1 MSLHG
6 KANLWSVSCNSVF
19 IYSAEILLHQM
30 LFQALGLHIEQDRRS
45 VFTLFLN
52 SGFLGNAA
60 ELQDPDPDGA
70 VELSRWKWQQ
80 EVKWVVLVGK
90 GQEGLDWTCERT

>member
-1 MSLHG
+1 MP
-6 KANLWSVSCNSVF
+6 
-19 IYSAEILLHQM
+19 QT

-52 SGFLGNAA
+52 SGFLGNATA
-60 ELQDPDPDGA
+60 LQDPDPDWA

-90 GQEGLDWTCERT
+90 GQEGLDWTRERIYSKTERRVEVENLTHAPSEN

>member
-6 KANLWSVSCNSVF
+6 KANLWSVFCNSVF
-19 IYSAEILLHQM
+19 ICSTEILLRQS

-60 ELQDPDPDGA
+60 EPQDPDPDGA
-70 VELSRWKWQQ
+70 VERSRWKWQQ
-80 EVKWVVLVGK
+80 EAKWVVLVGK